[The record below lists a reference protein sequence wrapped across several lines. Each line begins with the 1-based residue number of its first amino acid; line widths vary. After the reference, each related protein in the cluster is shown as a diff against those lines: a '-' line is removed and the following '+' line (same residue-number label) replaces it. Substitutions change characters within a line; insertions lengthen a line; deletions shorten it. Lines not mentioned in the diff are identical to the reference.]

1 MVPGFLSERGV
12 RRGVPLTR
20 AKSVE
25 QLYEEVREYDL
36 VLVPDAPLA
45 SAINYRLDRAHFG
58 PFAITPRRLAA
69 GRREEAEDR
78 LAFLELVDSTDLDW
92 KAAAHTVGNV
102 LQCWE
107 HRGSVDA
114 ILEYD
119 AYATEA
125 THTAVEC
132 LREFDTTSRRLTDY
146 TIEDDRSVAVVGH
159 DRLTTLEHSIL
170 PAEYDEI
177 DQFTSDSFDQPPFRI
192 FESTAAIVDALLDT
206 VTADTADAVG
216 VVLDASSSFS
226 ALVESA
232 FEARG
237 IPYYGGL
244 GFVDDANH
252 RAFLGLLHSAF
263 DGRDC
268 RVSDVRPVLTQ
279 LGMEIDIEH
288 DEKRICDLAD
298 DAAGWLTSFQR
309 AAAEHTFDSALEAYE
324 RKAGVA
330 LDAFRNE
337 LRELGVCEEPL
348 TAGGV
353 DRVHFYLQTYE
364 VPVDRENEGVLLAD
378 ATAATHVDRPLVFYL
393 GLDDGWTHDAP
404 RRPWVVRDRT
414 FERNLQRFQLLLQN
428 GVDQYYLVR
437 DTAGGS
443 PVTPCSY
450 FEELLTEPYRRFS
463 DLDSIAHARSF
474 RTTGTGFET
483 QPLVVETR
491 PETDL
496 GTRKAVD
503 VDPRPVETIS
513 QSSLNTYV
521 NCPRDYFFSQLVG
534 GPDRDYF
541 TEGNLFHDFAEF
553 YVAHPDE
560 IDERAFEEI
569 TSVMLERTG
578 PFLREVDRSV
588 RRTRYRIGLET
599 IVAFLEAYP
608 PQEPSDSAVAHRR
621 GRNVWA
627 DHFGRPIRTSIT
639 ERWFENEA
647 LGAKGKID
655 LVHRPTHLV
664 DFKSG
669 SRTLAAK
676 VVEHASFDPPAAVRN
691 YQAILYLAHQRTER
705 PGERLQFTFVHFLET
720 LDDAVVGEA
729 NLEDCLTTITYYPTT
744 FAAHAATK
752 PVFESLQEDGAGS
765 CRKTFAKIEYETYR
779 EVLEANEF
787 PDTSEVEEL
796 VDSALGRALLARL
809 EERVGE
815 YKYVDRGCVQACRYL
830 LDIRNRNFFAD
841 DLDSFE
847 SFLSERRAELERRR
861 AGAERFPIDCA
872 ETEPNY
878 RRVNNRDL
886 ILETDDWDAPG
897 DDWDALGD
905 ARDTP
910 GDAR

>member
-1 MVPGFLSERGV
+1 M
-12 RRGVPLTR
+12 PLTR

-25 QLYEEVREYDL
+25 QLYEEVREFDL

-78 LAFLELVDSTDLDW
+78 LAFLELVGSTDLDW
-92 KAAAHTVGNV
+92 KAAAYAVGNV

-114 ILEYD
+114 ILEYE

-125 THTAVEC
+125 THTTVEC
-132 LREFDTTSRRLTDY
+132 LREFDTTSRRLTNY
-146 TIEDDRSVAVVGH
+146 AIEDDRSVAVVGH
-159 DRLTTLEHSIL
+159 DRLTTLERSIL
-170 PAEYDEI
+170 PTEYDEI
-177 DQFTSDSFDQPPFRI
+177 DQFTSDPFEQPPFRI

-216 VVLDASSSFS
+216 VVLDASSNYS

-232 FEARG
+232 LEARG
-237 IPYYGGL
+237 IPYYGGP
-244 GFVDDANH
+244 GFVDDAHH
-252 RAFLGLLHSAF
+252 RAFLGLLRSAF

-268 RVSDVRPVLTQ
+268 RVGDVRPLLTR
-279 LGMEIDIEH
+279 LGMEIDIAH
-288 DEKRICDLAD
+288 DEKRICDLTD
-298 DAAGWLTSFQR
+298 DAAGWLTSFRR
-309 AAAEHTFDSALEAYE
+309 AVDEHTFDSALEAYE
-324 RKAGVA
+324 RKADVA

-337 LRELGVCEEPL
+337 LRELGVCEKPL
-348 TAGGV
+348 TARGV

-393 GLDDGWTHDAP
+393 GLDDGWTHEAP
-404 RRPWVVRDRT
+404 RRPWVDRDRA
-414 FERNLQRFQLLLQN
+414 FEGNLLRFQLLLQN

-437 DTAGGS
+437 DAAGGS

-450 FEELLTEPYRRFS
+450 FEELLTEPCSRFS
-463 DLDSIAHARSF
+463 DLDSITHTRSF
-474 RTTGTGFET
+474 RETGTGFDT
-483 QPLVVETR
+483 QPLVVESGTEVEVESV
-491 PETDL
+491 PE
-496 GTRKAVD
+496 VD
-503 VDPRPVETIS
+503 IDSRPVETIS

-521 NCPRDYFFSQLVG
+521 NCPRDYFFSQLVD

-541 TEGNLFHDFAEF
+541 AEGNLFHDFAEF
-553 YVAHPDE
+553 TVAHPDD
-560 IDERAFEEI
+560 IDERVIEEVA
-569 TSVMLERTG
+569 SVMLERTG
-578 PFLREVDRSV
+578 PFLRDVDRSV
-588 RRTRYRIGLET
+588 RLTRYRIGLET
-599 IVAFLEAYP
+599 IVAYLEAHP
-608 PQEPSDSAVAHRR
+608 PQEPSNSAVTHRR

-627 DHFGRPIRTSIT
+627 DHFGRPIRSSIT
-639 ERWFENEA
+639 ERWFENET

-669 SRTLAAK
+669 SRTSAAK

-720 LDDAVVGEA
+720 LDEAVVGEA
-729 NLEDCLTTITYYPTT
+729 NLDDCLTTITYYPAT
-744 FAAHAATK
+744 FAAHVATK
-752 PVFESLQEDGAGS
+752 PVFEGLQEDGAGN

-779 EVLEANEF
+779 EVLEAHEF
-787 PDTSEVEEL
+787 PDTRAVEEL
-796 VDSALGRALLARL
+796 VDSTLGRALLARL

-815 YKYVDRGCVQACRYL
+815 YKYVDSGCEQACRYL

-841 DLDSFE
+841 DLDAFE
-847 SFLSERRAELERRR
+847 SFLTERRAELERRR
-861 AGAERFPIDCA
+861 AGAERFPIDCV

-886 ILETDDWDAPG
+886 ILETDDWDVPSDPRVAQEGHRDAPG
-897 DDWDALGD
+897 DH
-905 ARDTP
+905 RDEPEDHRDEP